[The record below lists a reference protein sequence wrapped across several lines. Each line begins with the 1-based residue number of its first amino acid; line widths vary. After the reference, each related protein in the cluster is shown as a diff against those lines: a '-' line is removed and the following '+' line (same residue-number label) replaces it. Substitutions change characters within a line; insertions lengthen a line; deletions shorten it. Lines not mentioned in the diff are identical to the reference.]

1 MRCGADFQ
9 CQKWSFI
16 EGTKRCTQI
25 SMKFVQTF
33 DQIGCISGNKY
44 CDQSSQISVGKC
56 KQG

>member
-16 EGTKRCTQI
+16 EGTRRCIQI
-25 SMKFVQTF
+25 SMKYVQTF

-44 CDQSSQISVGKC
+44 CDQSLQISVGKC
-56 KQG
+56 K